1 MVSNVSSLVPSIGCL
16 ATQRMM
22 RLVIALSFGLMLG
35 ACSKCDVPT
44 WMPNPA
50 APHSCHNGPDPQ

>member
-1 MVSNVSSLVPSIGCL
+1 VVSSLVQSIGCP
-16 ATQRMM
+16 ATQRFT
-22 RLVIALSFGLMLG
+22 RLLIALCFGLVLG

-50 APHSCHNGPDPQ
+50 APHACHNGPDPQ